1 VKRKRKWAK
10 CDECGGEV
18 WFDAWVDLNG
28 EVAGGPYDNTFCEH
42 CEGEA
47 TYTEVEGE
55 PDPCEDEDDDGLD
68 NLDDEDD
75 EDLDD
80 WEEDDDCE

>member
-1 VKRKRKWAK
+1 MGKRKRQWAK

-28 EVAGGPYDNTFCEH
+28 QVAGGPYDTTFCSA

-47 TYTEVEGE
+47 FYTVVDG
-55 PDPCEDEDDDGLD
+55 DPPPLDWEDE
-68 NLDDEDD
+68 
-75 EDLDD
+75 
-80 WEEDDDCE
+80 

>member
-1 VKRKRKWAK
+1 MKRKRKWAK

-28 EVAGGPYDNTFCEH
+28 ELACGPYQNTHCDT

-47 TYTEVEGE
+47 RYTVVDE
-55 PDPCEDEDDDGLD
+55 PKPK
-68 NLDDEDD
+68 
-75 EDLDD
+75 
-80 WEEDDDCE
+80 EEINAGTGSM